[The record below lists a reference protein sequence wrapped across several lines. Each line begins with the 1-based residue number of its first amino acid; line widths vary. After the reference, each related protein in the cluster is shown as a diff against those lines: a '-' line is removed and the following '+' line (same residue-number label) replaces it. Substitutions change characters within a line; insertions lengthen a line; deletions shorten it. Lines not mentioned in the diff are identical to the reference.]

1 MSIIQK
7 SFWTANEIY
16 RLFKM
21 KERFKSQRALFYAEE
36 KEIIPK
42 AGRLARGSV
51 MVRQW
56 QLDQLPE
63 IGKQF
68 GFLSPSKKKHII
80 SIYAPKG
87 GVLKTNFT
95 YNLARMLALNGISV
109 LVIGLDSAQE
119 SITTCTLPPK
129 KAEKLEDIEREIP
142 GLYHYFIKNYRLEQ
156 IIQKT
161 SLPTL
166 DIIPENP
173 ELTRLELDLRA
184 MRRREYVF
192 AERLVNNLSYDVILF
207 DNGSGWNGLVENSL
221 VAASSLV
228 CPMGCSIEAYRAV
241 NKNLS
246 MLFDF
251 EEAMKINWEHF
262 IQITTLLENTSISDK
277 IYKSYITEYGENVI
291 TKAIR
296 HAVIGQ
302 EASAY
307 HQSVIEYDS
316 SSPLAQD
323 YYSVVESIWARL
335 NS

>member
-1 MSIIQK
+1 MSKAQK
-7 SFWTANEIY
+7 NYWTANEIY
-16 RLFKM
+16 KLFRM
-21 KERFKSQRALFYAEE
+21 DERHKSQRTIFYAEE
-36 KEIIPK
+36 KGSIPK
-42 AGRLARGSV
+42 ADRVARGSV

-56 QLDQLPE
+56 RLDQLPE

-68 GFLSPSKKKHII
+68 GFLKAPTKKHII

-87 GVLKTNFT
+87 GVLKTNFA

-119 SITTCTLPPK
+119 SITTCILPRK
-129 KAEKLEDIEREIP
+129 EAESLEDIDNDIP
-142 GLYHYFIKNYRLEQ
+142 GLYHFLIKKCPLTQ
-156 IIQKT
+156 VIQKT
-161 SLPTL
+161 AIPTL

-173 ELTRLELDLRA
+173 ELTRLELELRA

-192 AERLVNNLSYDVILF
+192 SEQLVDKLPYDVVLF

-221 VAASSLV
+221 VAASSV
-228 CPMGCSIEAYRAV
+228 ICPMGCSIEAYRAV
-241 NKNLS
+241 SKNLS

-251 EEAMKINWEHF
+251 ENAMKIKWEHF
-262 IQITTLLENTSISDK
+262 LQISTLLENTSMSDK
-277 IYKSYITEYGENVI
+277 IYKSYLAEYSENVI

-307 HQSVIEYDS
+307 NQSVIEYDS
-316 SSPLAQD
+316 ASPLAQD
-323 YYSVVESIWARL
+323 YYSVVESIWTKL
-335 NS
+335 IS

>member
-1 MSIIQK
+1 MATIEK
-7 SFWTANEIY
+7 SYWTANEIY
-16 RLFKM
+16 RLFKI
-21 KERFKSQRALFYAEE
+21 KERFKSQRTLFYAEE
-36 KEIIPK
+36 KGTIPK
-42 AGRLARGSV
+42 ADRVARGSV

-56 QLDQLPE
+56 RLDQLPE

-68 GFLSPSKKKHII
+68 GFLNAPQKKHII
-80 SIYAPKG
+80 TIYAPKG
-87 GVLKTNFT
+87 GVLKTNFS
-95 YNLARMLALNGISV
+95 YNFARMLALNGISV
-109 LVIGLDSAQE
+109 IVIGLDSAQE
-119 SITTCTLPPK
+119 SITTCALPPK
-129 KAEKLEDIEREIP
+129 KAESLEDIEEEIP
-142 GLYHYFIKNYRLEQ
+142 GLYHYLVKKYPLDQ
-156 IIQKT
+156 IIRKT

-166 DIIPENP
+166 DVIPENP
-173 ELTRLELDLRA
+173 ELTRLEVDLRA
-184 MRRREYVF
+184 MRRREYIF
-192 AERLVNNLSYDVILF
+192 AEHLIDNLPYQVVLF

-221 VAASSLV
+221 VAASSIV

-251 EEAMKINWEHF
+251 ETAMKIQWEHF
-262 IQITTLLENTSISDK
+262 IQITTLLENTSMSDK
-277 IYKSYITEYGENVI
+277 IYKSYISEYGENVI

-307 HQSVIEYDS
+307 HRSVIEYDP

>member
-1 MSIIQK
+1 MTAIEK
-7 SFWTANEIY
+7 GYWTANEIY
-16 RLFKM
+16 RLFKI
-21 KERFKSQRALFYAEE
+21 KERFKSQRTLFYAEE
-36 KEIIPK
+36 KGTIPK
-42 AGRLARGSV
+42 ADRVARGSV

-56 QLDQLPE
+56 RLDQLPE

-68 GFLSPSKKKHII
+68 GFLNAPQKKHII
-80 SIYAPKG
+80 TIYAPKG
-87 GVLKTNFT
+87 GVLKTNFS
-95 YNLARMLALNGISV
+95 YNFARMLALNGISV
-109 LVIGLDSAQE
+109 IVIGLDSAQE
-119 SITTCTLPPK
+119 SITTCALPPK
-129 KAEKLEDIEREIP
+129 KAESLEDIEEEIP
-142 GLYHYFIKNYRLEQ
+142 GLYHYFVKKYPLEQ
-156 IIQKT
+156 IIRKT

-173 ELTRLELDLRA
+173 ELTRLEVDLRA

-192 AERLVNNLSYDVILF
+192 AEQLIDKLPYQVVLF

-221 VAASSLV
+221 VAANSIV

-251 EEAMKINWEHF
+251 EAAMKIQWEHF
-262 IQITTLLENTSISDK
+262 IQITTLLENTSMSDK
-277 IYKSYITEYGENVI
+277 IYKSYISEYGENVI

-307 HQSVIEYDS
+307 HQSVIEYDP

-323 YYSVVESIWARL
+323 YYSVVESIWTRL